1 MSRSSD
7 AHALAPGQPA
17 RRAALDILS
26 QVLRR
31 KRPLDHAA
39 AEVFAAP
46 TLAPRDAAF
55 TRAIVGASLRRLG
68 QLQALIGTLVPK
80 APLPHKAGPTL
91 EILIAGAAELLFLDV
106 APHAAVD
113 AANRLAQ
120 ADEKAVHF
128 RPLINAVLRRV
139 AQEGA
144 AIIARQDAAALNT
157 PDWLWQR
164 WVSNYGEK
172 DARAIAAAHLTVPPL
187 DITLRFPAGSLP
199 ERPDAEHLARGRIRL
214 KDAGRIEALPGFDE
228 GRWWVQDFAASL
240 PATLLRDVAGKR
252 VIDLCAAPGGK
263 TLQLASS
270 GARVTAVDIAAERL
284 ALIRANLE
292 RVKVSAELVQA
303 DARDWH
309 GAESAPFV
317 LLDAPCLAT
326 GTIRRH
332 PDLPWIKS
340 RADLTIAESLQSELF
355 DAAAAL
361 TAPGG
366 TLVYAVCSLEPE
378 EGVEQVDS
386 FLRRRMDF
394 TRVPV
399 GAEEVLD
406 AVFVTSKGDLQT
418 LPSFWADRGG
428 MDGFYAA
435 RLRRADQAR
444 IDRLL
449 RFELG
454 PTEHQRVA
462 RR

>member
-7 AHALAPGQPA
+7 AQARAPGQPA
-17 RRAALDILS
+17 RKAALDILS

-39 AEVFAAP
+39 ANALGAAS
-46 TLAPRDAAF
+46 LEPRDAAF
-55 TRAIVGASLRRLG
+55 ARAIVGASLRRFG
-68 QLQALIGTLVPK
+68 QLQALIATFVPK

-128 RPLINAVLRRV
+128 RPLINAVLRRA

-144 AIIARQDAAALNT
+144 GIIARQDAAALNT

-164 WVSNYGEK
+164 WVSTYGEES
-172 DARAIAAAHLTVPPL
+172 ARAIAAAHLAVPPL
-187 DITLRFPAGSLP
+187 DLTLKSPADAAFVGLQP
-199 ERPDAEHLARGRIRL
+199 ERLAEGRVRL
-214 KDAGRIEALPGFDE
+214 KEAGRIEALPGFAE

-240 PATLLRDVAGKR
+240 PATLLGNVAGKR

-263 TLQLASS
+263 TLQLASL
-270 GARVTAVDIAAERL
+270 GARVTAVDVAPERL
-284 ALIRANLE
+284 SLIRENLE
-292 RVKVSAELVQA
+292 RVNLSAELVHA

-309 GAESAPFV
+309 DAEPAPLV

-340 RADLTIAESLQSELF
+340 RADLTISEALQSELF
-355 DAAAAL
+355 DAAADL

-366 TLVYAVCSLEPE
+366 TLAYAVCSLEPE
-378 EGVEQVDS
+378 EGPEQVDA
-386 FLRRRMDF
+386 FLDRRTDF
-394 TRVPV
+394 SRVPI
-399 GAEEVLD
+399 APTESID
-406 AVFVTSKGDLQT
+406 ASFVTREGDLRT
-418 LPSFWADRGG
+418 LPSFWTDRGG

-435 RLRRADQAR
+435 QLRRAN
-444 IDRLL
+444 
-449 RFELG
+449 
-454 PTEHQRVA
+454 
-462 RR
+462 